1 MCSSSTNSAGINY
14 IDPLM
19 GVMYFYARTDMN
31 SRIMPGYALPFV
43 VYALVIAAILA
54 MRLFL
59 PWPYVVSISALI
71 MLAVP
76 FFLKP
81 GSRDLK
87 WHPRGIILGLL
98 VSAVLLAAYLAV
110 IWGYGLYSGQ
120 SLTINRLSYSFIL
133 MQLLL
138 VALPEEAFFRG
149 YLQQKFGNSIKSVV
163 VVSALFA
170 VGHFVTL
177 CLGGNHAPAV
187 CAQAILTFF
196 PSLVMGYLYIATG
209 TLWASII
216 FHFLAN
222 VVHIAVGLS

>member
-1 MCSSSTNSAGINY
+1 
-14 IDPLM
+14 
-19 GVMYFYARTDMN
+19 MYFYALTDMK
-31 SRIMPGYALPFV
+31 SRIIPGYAVPLV
-43 VYALVIAAILA
+43 VYALVIAAILV
-54 MRLFL
+54 MRLLL

-71 MLAVP
+71 MLAIP

-81 GSRDLK
+81 DSRDLK
-87 WHPRGIILGLL
+87 WHPRGILLGLI

-110 IWGYGLYSGQ
+110 VWGYGLYSGQ
-120 SLTINRLSYSFIL
+120 SLTINKLSYSFIL

-149 YLQQKFGNSIKSVV
+149 YLQPKFGNNIKSVV
-163 VVSALFA
+163 IVSALFA

-177 CLGGNHAPAV
+177 CLGGNHGSGV

-196 PSLVMGYLYIATG
+196 PSLVMGYLYLATG
-209 TLWASII
+209 SLWASII

>member
-1 MCSSSTNSAGINY
+1 
-14 IDPLM
+14 
-19 GVMYFYARTDMN
+19 MYFYARTDMK
-31 SRIMPGYALPFV
+31 SRTIPGYAVPLI
-43 VYALVIAAILA
+43 VYVLVIAAILV
-54 MRLFL
+54 MRLLL

-81 GSRDLK
+81 DSGDLK
-87 WHPRGIILGLL
+87 WHPRGVLLGLL

-110 IWGYGLYSGQ
+110 VWGYGLYSGQ
-120 SLTINRLSYSFIL
+120 SLTINKLSYSFIL

-149 YLQQKFGNSIKSVV
+149 YLQQKFGNSIKSIVI
-163 VVSALFA
+163 VSALFA

-177 CLGGNHAPAV
+177 CLGGNHGSGV
-187 CAQAILTFF
+187 CTQAILTFF
-196 PSLVMGYLYIATG
+196 PSLVMGYLYLATG

>member
-1 MCSSSTNSAGINY
+1 
-14 IDPLM
+14 M

-31 SRIMPGYALPFV
+31 SRTMPGYAIPFV
-43 VYALVIAAILA
+43 VYALVIAAILV
-54 MRLFL
+54 MRLLL

-76 FFLKP
+76 FFLRP
-81 GSRDLK
+81 DSRDLK
-87 WHPRGIILGLL
+87 WHPRGIILGLI
-98 VSAVLLAAYLAV
+98 VSAVVLAAYLAV

-120 SLTINRLSYSFIL
+120 SLAINRLSYSFIL

-163 VVSALFA
+163 IVSALFA

-177 CLGGNHAPAV
+177 CLGGNYGHDV

-196 PSLVMGYLYIATG
+196 PSLVMGYLYLATG
-209 TLWASII
+209 TLWASVI